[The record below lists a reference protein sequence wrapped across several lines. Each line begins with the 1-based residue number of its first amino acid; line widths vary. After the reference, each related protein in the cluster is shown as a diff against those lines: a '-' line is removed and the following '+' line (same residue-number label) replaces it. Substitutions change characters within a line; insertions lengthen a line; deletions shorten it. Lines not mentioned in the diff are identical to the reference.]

1 MSLDLS
7 ATLLVTDLAP
17 IPAMIQRLGRLNR
30 RARSVSDPI
39 QAFIV
44 IEPIGDDGKM
54 LPLPYTNEKLTDA
67 KEWISKLPSTI
78 SQKDLVSAWES
89 MNSEDKNAIDSSSCW
104 IDGGFERN
112 VKEIRDAT
120 PSINVVRT
128 ADVDDVIQGRR
139 SILEVAIPMNQRNG
153 ITTGGRT
160 LFQGAMIVEETEL
173 WYSET
178 LGAEWR

>member
-1 MSLDLS
+1 
-7 ATLLVTDLAP
+7 
-17 IPAMIQRLGRLNR
+17 
-30 RARSVSDPI
+30 
-39 QAFIV
+39 
-44 IEPIGDDGKM
+44 
-54 LPLPYTNEKLTDA
+54 
-67 KEWISKLPSTI
+67 
-78 SQKDLVSAWES
+78 
-89 MNSEDKNAIDSSSCW
+89 MNSVDKNVIDSSSCW

-160 LFQGAMIVEETEL
+160 LVQGAMVVEETEL